1 MRSFISKFINIP
13 FILGVS
19 FVFFSFIL
27 GIFLRNG
34 LIIFLS
40 WNMILA
46 LMVYVFSSIA
56 LELHERQFKWIW
68 IVISIALWILFFPNS
83 FYILTDTIHFQNY
96 EFFKYYPNIYELESY
111 EWYVFFDITI
121 AALISLKIGLISLEQ
136 IKKIVP
142 NALKQYQLLL
152 IIGLFIISSIGI
164 YLGRFIRLN
173 SWNIFD
179 LSSIF
184 NGVIEHFNFFVV
196 FVLLFTMIH
205 LIAYYLFKNKG
216 EH

>member
-68 IVISIALWILFFPNS
+68 IVISIGLWILFFPNS

-96 EFFKYYPNIYELESY
+96 EFFKHYPNIYELDSY

-121 AALISLKIGLISLEQ
+121 AALISLKIGLMSLEQ

-152 IIGLFIISSIGI
+152 IIGLFFISSIGI

-179 LSSIF
+179 LSSIIS
-184 NGVIEHFNFFVV
+184 GVLEHFNFFVV

-205 LIAYYLFKNKG
+205 LIAYYLYKNKG

>member
-1 MRSFISKFINIP
+1 MHSFIKKFINIP
-13 FILGVS
+13 FIFGVS
-19 FVFFSFIL
+19 FVMFSFVL
-27 GIFLRNG
+27 GALLKNG

-40 WNMILA
+40 WNMVLA
-46 LMVYVFSSIA
+46 LMVYFFSS
-56 LELHERQFKWIW
+56 LTLQFHEQKQKKFLIL
-68 IVISIALWILFFPNS
+68 ISIVFWILFFPNS

-96 EFFKYYPNIYELESY
+96 SFFQSYPNIYHLNTY

-121 AALISLKIGLISLEQ
+121 GALISLKIGLMSLEQ
-136 IKKIVP
+136 IKKIIP
-142 NALKQYQLLL
+142 DQLKQFQMVFV
-152 IIGLFIISSIGI
+152 IGLFFLSSIGI

-179 LSSIF
+179 LSSIVQGII
-184 NGVIEHFNFFVV
+184 NHFEFFII

-205 LIAYYLFKNKG
+205 IIAYYLFKNES

>member
-13 FILGVS
+13 FILGVL

-27 GIFLRNG
+27 GVFLRNG

-121 AALISLKIGLISLEQ
+121 AALISLKIGLMSLEQ

-179 LSSIF
+179 LSSIL
-184 NGVIEHFNFFVV
+184 NGVLDHFSFFVV
-196 FVLLFTMIH
+196 FVLLFT
-205 LIAYYLFKNKG
+205 
-216 EH
+216 

>member
-27 GIFLRNG
+27 GVFLRNG

-179 LSSIF
+179 LSSIL
-184 NGVIEHFNFFVV
+184 NGVLDHFSFFVV

>member
-1 MRSFISKFINIP
+1 
-13 FILGVS
+13 
-19 FVFFSFIL
+19 
-27 GIFLRNG
+27 
-34 LIIFLS
+34 
-40 WNMILA
+40 MILA

-152 IIGLFIISSIGI
+152 IIGLFFISSIGI

-179 LSSIF
+179 LTSIIS
-184 NGVIEHFNFFVV
+184 GVLEHFNFFVV

>member
-1 MRSFISKFINIP
+1 MDSFIKKFINIP
-13 FILGVS
+13 FIFGAA
-19 FVFFSFIL
+19 FVVFSFML
-27 GIFLRNG
+27 GISLRNG

-56 LELHERQFKWIW
+56 LHLYERKHKWGFIILCIFLW
-68 IVISIALWILFFPNS
+68 VIFFPNS

-96 EFFKYYPNIYELESY
+96 EFFTSYPSIYLLEAY

-121 AALISLKIGLISLEQ
+121 GALISLKIGLMSLEQ
-136 IKKIVP
+136 IKKIIP
-142 NALKQYQLLL
+142 NALKRYQLFL
-152 IIGLFIISSIGI
+152 IIGLFLVSSIGI

-184 NGVIEHFNFFVV
+184 NGVINHFSFFIV
-196 FVLLFTMIH
+196 FVLIFTCIH
-205 LIAYYLFKNKG
+205 LISYALFNYKS
-216 EH
+216 EQ

>member
-1 MRSFISKFINIP
+1 MRSFIRKFINIP

-27 GIFLRNG
+27 GVFLRNG

-68 IVISIALWILFFPNS
+68 IVISIGLWILFFPNS

-96 EFFKYYPNIYELESY
+96 EFFKYYPNIYELKSY

-121 AALISLKIGLISLEQ
+121 AALISLKIGLMSLEQ

-152 IIGLFIISSIGI
+152 IIGLFFISSIGI

-179 LSSIF
+179 LTSIIS
-184 NGVIEHFNFFVV
+184 GVLEHFNFFVV